1 VYAFEEARRIGRLVI
16 GGVLTAAIIVGARST
31 RSSLASRWLCTRN
44 RPFTSALSD
53 SWGAQL
59 AFDLERGA
67 VPTWYRASGGARRRI
82 AMIIQYFL

>member
-44 RPFTSALSD
+44 RPFTPPFPIRGCATRVRL
-53 SWGAQL
+53 GAGRRTNL
-59 AFDLERGA
+59 
-67 VPTWYRASGGARRRI
+67 VPCLRRR
-82 AMIIQYFL
+82 APPDCY

>member
-31 RSSLASRWLCTRN
+31 RSSLASPWLCTRN
-44 RPFTSALSD
+44 RPFTPPFPIRGLRNSRSTW
-53 SWGAQL
+53 SGAPYQPGT
-59 AFDLERGA
+59 D
-67 VPTWYRASGGARRRI
+67 ASGGARRRI